1 MAMLETVFVMLMM
14 SAIDWELESGPSET
28 DETSVGPEDLQ
39 SYFQSLMK
47 ISKD

>member
-1 MAMLETVFVMLMM
+1 MAMLETVFVMVMV
-14 SAIDWELESGPSET
+14 SAIDWKLESGPSEA
-28 DETSVGPEDLQ
+28 DETSGGREDLQ